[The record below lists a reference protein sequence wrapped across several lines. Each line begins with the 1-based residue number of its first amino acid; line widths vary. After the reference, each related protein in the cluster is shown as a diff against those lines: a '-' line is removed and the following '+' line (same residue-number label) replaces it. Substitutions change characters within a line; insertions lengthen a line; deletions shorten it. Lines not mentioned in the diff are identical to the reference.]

1 MREPFDIFIGGPMGG
16 TQQDVH
22 GLPFADHIQRL
33 KAAVERAA
41 TEIVQEN
48 GAPNIK
54 IYTPELDDSGM
65 ITSRVF
71 GILDTAELGI
81 MDVSAGSPS
90 VMYELAMLHALG
102 IPTIPVVMPDKDGSP
117 QSSFYLQGTYQ
128 AVVESFEEEVL
139 FAKLMPMIKAV
150 IFGDDAG
157 MNPAANPMSEYY
169 GLPLVEASAST
180 GLATGYFHNF
190 MRHILKANGGVFDF
204 IEDEVSKMVVI
215 RPRDL
220 EEAEGLSQVVQRKLK
235 SFDIDVELIGE
246 RDGKVYQDREQA
258 RGKMLV
264 FRAGGYLFDTPA
276 PLAAQN
282 KSPRMKRIRL
292 MAERAKTDA
301 ANAAV
306 QKFEQRMIDDFMATL
321 ARLPQDYPGSVSRR
335 LDVATIKDFV
345 RMVLASLGREI
356 PDDFDTRFGVPD

>member
-1 MREPFDIFIGGPMGG
+1 MRESFDIFIGGPMGG
-16 TQQDVH
+16 TQQDAY
-22 GLPFADHIQRL
+22 GLPFADHIKRL

-41 TEIVQEN
+41 NEITQEN

-128 AVVESFEEEVL
+128 AVVKSFEEEVL
-139 FAKLMPMIKAV
+139 FAKLMPMLKTV

-246 RDGKVYQDREQA
+246 RDGKVYQES
-258 RGKMLV
+258 G
-264 FRAGGYLFDTPA
+264 AGPWQDACFSGWGVSIRYPCPA
-276 PLAAQN
+276 
-282 KSPRMKRIRL
+282 SST
-292 MAERAKTDA
+292 E
-301 ANAAV
+301 
-306 QKFEQRMIDDFMATL
+306 
-321 ARLPQDYPGSVSRR
+321 
-335 LDVATIKDFV
+335 
-345 RMVLASLGREI
+345 
-356 PDDFDTRFGVPD
+356 